1 MAKDRPDVPANAT
14 QPETGNL
21 SRSSDIDGF
30 LAQINS
36 LPRARPGA
44 AASGRLI
51 FAMDATMSR
60 QPTWDSALQIQA
72 EMFREAG
79 KVSGL
84 EVQLVYFRGFRE
96 CRASKWVN
104 NAAELA
110 ALMTSV
116 ECRGGHTQ
124 IGRVLKHVRKE
135 AAKAPVQAVVYVGDC
150 MEENID
156 SLCQTAGELS
166 LLGLPLFLFQ
176 EGRDVLAE
184 RSFRELARLSRGAY
198 CRFDAGSARQLAEL
212 LSAVAVYAAGGHKAL
227 ADHAGNSKG
236 GRLLLEQLES

>member
-1 MAKDRPDVPANAT
+1 MAKDRTDVPANPDARE
-14 QPETGNL
+14 P
-21 SRSSDIDGF
+21 SRASDIDGF
-30 LAQINS
+30 LARINS
-36 LPRARPGA
+36 LPQPRRGDA
-44 AASGRLI
+44 AHGRLI

-60 QPTWDSALQIQA
+60 QPTWDSALHMQA

-79 KVSGL
+79 RISGL

-96 CRASKWVN
+96 CRASRWVD
-104 NAAELA
+104 NADELA
-110 ALMTSV
+110 NLMTSV

-124 IGRVLKHVRKE
+124 IGKVLKHARKE
-135 AAKAPVQAVVYVGDC
+135 ASKAPVQAVVYVGDC

-176 EGRDVLAE
+176 EGRDTLAE

-212 LSAVAVYAAGGHKAL
+212 LSAVAVYAAGGRKAL
-227 ADHAGNSKG
+227 VEHASKASG
-236 GRLLLEQLES
+236 ARHLLEQLGD